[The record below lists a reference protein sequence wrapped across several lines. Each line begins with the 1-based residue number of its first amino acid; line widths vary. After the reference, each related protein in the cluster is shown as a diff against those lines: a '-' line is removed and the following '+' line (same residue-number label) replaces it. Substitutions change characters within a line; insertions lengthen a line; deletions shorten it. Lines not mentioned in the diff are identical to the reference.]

1 MDYEIVRKGI
11 EKAILKNPA
20 DVSAYEDMFSLFKD
34 YDGVNH
40 SKAHERNRDFQ
51 TAIRNGLNKTLGE
64 GDFDVADKFSN
75 LLFRSLVFDAPF
87 YFDAYLQAVEI
98 TIIYE
103 LQSKNNL
110 LNGELSKTKEKLA
123 DSEEKNKTLQ
133 DSVSEADAVK
143 TKLDRTLQVVNYQTV
158 SMKEYEEKIKELT
171 SELDELK
178 SADKKKEENEEPV
191 KISSET
197 EKEAKKEVVPEEP
210 GTLAD
215 VAARINNIFA
225 SAQKTADDYIQLVN
239 KKFADRETVI
249 AEARTKS
256 DEIISNANK
265 EADILK
271 AQADFEINQ
280 KWAVFNSKVDSVLKA
295 HEELKDLLKR

>member
-1 MDYEIVRKGI
+1 MTEKEYRK
-11 EKAILKNPA
+11 
-20 DVSAYEDMFSLFKD
+20 
-34 YDGVNH
+34 
-40 SKAHERNRDFQ
+40 
-51 TAIRNGLNKTLGE
+51 LGKSE
-64 GDFDVADKFSN
+64 
-75 LLFRSLVFDAPF
+75 L
-87 YFDAYLQAVEI
+87 I

-143 TKLDRTLQVVNYQTV
+143 TKLDRTLQVVNFQTV

-191 KISSET
+191 KIPSET

-239 KKFADRETVI
+239 KKFADKETVI

-265 EADILK
+265 EADKLK

>member
-1 MDYEIVRKGI
+1 MTEKEYRK
-11 EKAILKNPA
+11 
-20 DVSAYEDMFSLFKD
+20 
-34 YDGVNH
+34 
-40 SKAHERNRDFQ
+40 
-51 TAIRNGLNKTLGE
+51 LGKSE
-64 GDFDVADKFSN
+64 
-75 LLFRSLVFDAPF
+75 L
-87 YFDAYLQAVEI
+87 I

-197 EKEAKKEVVPEEP
+197 EKEAKKEDVPEEP

-265 EADILK
+265 EADKLK